1 MNTMSIGQAYHDW
14 SFKRVYFRSAA
25 SNEGGVNVAAV
36 VHVISVIKSVAKS
49 HLS

>member
-1 MNTMSIGQAYHDW
+1 MNTMSLGQAYHDQH
-14 SFKRVYFRSAA
+14 FKRVYFGSAA
-25 SNEGGVNVAAV
+25 SNEGCLNVAAV